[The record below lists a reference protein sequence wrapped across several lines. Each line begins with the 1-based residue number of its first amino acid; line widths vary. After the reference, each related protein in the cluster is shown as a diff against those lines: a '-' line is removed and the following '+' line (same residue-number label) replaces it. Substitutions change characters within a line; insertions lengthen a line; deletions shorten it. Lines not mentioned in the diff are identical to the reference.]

1 MRGNECCR
9 YVGEN
14 TNKVQILYSHLH
26 TLCMLCSHTLG
37 TRHQTEKLIPS
48 YSYVFLTDSTLRF
61 FLARSQ
67 RIENEEEKNET
78 EMQYVVRIYMSINM
92 DAYYVCAVR
101 YGIETLLWQTMR
113 EWRLIDRERSGRASA
128 HEK

>member
-1 MRGNECCR
+1 MNA
-9 YVGEN
+9 VG
-14 TNKVQILYSHLH
+14 TSVRTPIKCKFYIHIYTH
-26 TLCMLCSHTLG
+26 CACSAATHSA
-37 TRHQTEKLIPS
+37 RHQTEKLIPS
-48 YSYVFLTDSTLRF
+48 YSYVFLTDSTPRF
-61 FLARSQ
+61 FLARSH